1 MEEFVIAEEAAIP
14 ELKAFIE
21 YHLDETIEESR
32 VKDDYAEVLKAL
44 TLGNLDISNIDAP
57 VLKLKKPIMRENGIV
72 DTDEV
77 KFLTRVGKNK
87 LAELARGID
96 MTKDSLTFANKMT
109 AYLIQQ
115 PVMAMLDKYGKSDLK
130 IIDKVVGL
138 FL

>member
-21 YHLDETIEESR
+21 YHLDETIEESA
-32 VKDDYAEVLKAL
+32 VKENYAEVLKAL
-44 TLGNLDISNIDAP
+44 MIGNLDIGNIDAP
-57 VLKLKKPIMRENGIV
+57 VLKLKKPIMRENGIT
-72 DTDEV
+72 DTNEV

-96 MTKDSLTFANKMT
+96 MAKDSLTFANKMT

-115 PVMAMLDKYGKSDLK
+115 PVMAMLDKYGKSDMK